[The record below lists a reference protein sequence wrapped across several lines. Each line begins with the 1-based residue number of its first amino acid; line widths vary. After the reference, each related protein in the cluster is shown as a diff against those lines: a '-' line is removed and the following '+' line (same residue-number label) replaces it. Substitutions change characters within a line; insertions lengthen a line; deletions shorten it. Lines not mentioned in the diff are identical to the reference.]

1 MKNKD
6 LEIGL
11 MNLYKSGDGIDIK
24 KLYEEIHSANLNFT
38 RELEKNLLKKIE
50 ENKDKEKIEVNFEEM
65 QNVLDEEFLPEKELE
80 IFLKYK
86 IFSEREVKE
95 YLKDITSS
103 TSETINE
110 FLNEEL
116 KSLIKKNSEIIDIIN
131 EDEIKQKEFF
141 INYFKEL
148 ETFLKNNEK
157 LFDTLDILDS
167 NEDYKILFNNYIKYL
182 SSIKEIK
189 LEENKI
195 NDLYNILLEINS
207 QNINIKNYFIIC
219 KLILILENDTPNLA
233 KKFYSQNQKIIFQI
247 NTDKDD
253 MNDIYKFQIKDGI
266 KKFDEY
272 KEKIIYENI
281 LKNLKNFFGE
291 NINITEHPDLIEQSK
306 KYQYDY
312 VFNLF
317 QKLIESK
324 EKKISFQ
331 HFIDI
336 INAEVYKDDIL
347 EFINKY
353 IKDKKS
359 PNKKIELIEKGQIDI
374 DVDNKE
380 EILIKQLNEEKI
392 MVYIGKKLGIYSTN
406 DLSLL
411 FSINIDINI
420 DIISPIIILKNG
432 NILLITTENK
442 NNNKKE
448 DLITIIN
455 SKTFKIEQKIPLFLS
470 KDIFSL
476 IELSNDDIAYTN
488 EIGLVI
494 YTKKNGKYIFS
505 KLIPY
510 ARGILKQINEDSFLS
525 LGQMI
530 IKFSIED
537 YSVIGAMPNFGRNHK
552 LIKFKNDI
560 YALYGG
566 EIGGALSQS
575 LICYLDIN
583 KFEIVFYRYLDR
595 IVEDIIPLSGDNYFI
610 ILKWYV
616 YTNSCESKIYEI
628 VSKPIEYENTYG
640 FIDVS
645 FCESDNDDYEKIKA
659 LENVSYKQF
668 IRLSDNKILLQ
679 KYYWVCLF
687 EYKK

>member
-24 KLYEEIHSANLNFT
+24 KLYEEIHSSNLNFT

-116 KSLIKKNSEIIDIIN
+116 KSLINKNSEIIDMIN

-148 ETFLKNNEK
+148 ETFMKNNEK

-291 NINITEHPDLIEQSK
+291 DINITEHPDLIEQSK

-324 EKKISFQ
+324 EKKISFRR
-331 HFIDI
+331 FVDI

-359 PNKKIELIEKGQIDI
+359 SNKKIELIEKGQIDI

-476 IELSNDDIAYTN
+476 IELSMVT
-488 EIGLVI
+488 L
-494 YTKKNGKYIFS
+494 
-505 KLIPY
+505 
-510 ARGILKQINEDSFLS
+510 
-525 LGQMI
+525 
-530 IKFSIED
+530 
-537 YSVIGAMPNFGRNHK
+537 
-552 LIKFKNDI
+552 
-560 YALYGG
+560 
-566 EIGGALSQS
+566 
-575 LICYLDIN
+575 
-583 KFEIVFYRYLDR
+583 
-595 IVEDIIPLSGDNYFI
+595 
-610 ILKWYV
+610 
-616 YTNSCESKIYEI
+616 
-628 VSKPIEYENTYG
+628 
-640 FIDVS
+640 
-645 FCESDNDDYEKIKA
+645 
-659 LENVSYKQF
+659 F
-668 IRLSDNKILLQ
+668 IRMK
-679 KYYWVCLF
+679 
-687 EYKK
+687 